1 MADRSVE
8 QPGPPYP
15 ADKRIVNPT
24 LVTPGPQPL
33 EAGDAVTPHILQG
46 EIIGPRHA
54 RGRRRGI
61 DPRRKAAAGA
71 ILLSATGAATAL
83 FMLMGKD
90 AREAQAAPGHDS
102 SPTVP
107 DEPEPKA
114 AAFGDSAVGDKP
126 LRGSRT
132 TEPAAP
138 APAAQPATRAPA
150 APAAEQRT
158 PSSGQ
163 QPGPAWS
170 EAAERWRE
178 RAEEWRQWAGDQARR
193 QAERQA
199 DGQGG
204 AGQGQGQGQGQGGWG
219 NGQGQGQ
226 GGWGNGQGNGNGQG
240 GGGPYGQGGGSG
252 PYGGQGG
259 HGGQGGPYGGGP
271 SR

>member
-1 MADRSVE
+1 MADRSVG
-8 QPGPPYP
+8 QPGPPYQ

-24 LVTPGPQPL
+24 LVTPGPRAI
-33 EAGDAVTPHILQG
+33 EAGDSPVTPHILQG
-46 EIIGPRHA
+46 EVIGPRHA
-54 RGRRRGI
+54 RSRRRGI

-102 SPTVP
+102 SPTAP

-138 APAAQPATRAPA
+138 APAAQPTTRAPA
-150 APAAEQRT
+150 APATEQRT

-193 QAERQA
+193 QA

-204 AGQGQGQGQGQGGWG
+204 AGQGQGQGQSQGGWG
-219 NGQGQGQ
+219 NGN
-226 GGWGNGQGNGNGQG
+226 GGGSGPYGQG

-259 HGGQGGPYGGGP
+259 QGGQGWQGGPYGGGP

>member
-8 QPGPPYP
+8 QSGPPYP

-46 EIIGPRHA
+46 EVIGPRHA
-54 RGRRRGI
+54 RARRRGI

-90 AREAQAAPGHDS
+90 AREAQAAPGRDAS
-102 SPTVP
+102 TATP
-107 DEPEPKA
+107 DAPEPKTA
-114 AAFGDSAVGDKP
+114 ALAESAVGDKP

-132 TEPAAP
+132 TDPAAP
-138 APAAQPATRAPA
+138 APAAKPATQAPA
-150 APAAEQRT
+150 APAAESRT

-163 QPGPAWS
+163 RSAPAPSWP
-170 EAAERWRE
+170 E
-178 RAEEWRQWAGDQARR
+178 RAEQWQKRAEAWKRWAEQARQQQAR
-193 QAERQA
+193 QQAEQPPA
-199 DGQGG
+199 G
-204 AGQGQGQGQGQGGWG
+204 GQGQGRWG
-219 NGQGQGQ
+219 NGQGQG
-226 GGWGNGQGNGNGQG
+226 N
-240 GGGPYGQGGGSG
+240 GGGPYGQGGGYDG
-252 PYGGQGG
+252 QGGQGG
-259 HGGQGGPYGGGP
+259 YGGPHGGGP